1 MNILIALIVFELL
14 VVFHEFGHFIAARAC
29 GVRVLEFSVGMGPQ
43 LFSVQG
49 KETLFSLRGLP
60 IGGYCS
66 MVGEDEADEEDVE
79 GSLASRPVWQR
90 IIVLFAGPFFN
101 FILAFLLAVVL
112 LSQAG
117 VDKCVLTDVT
127 PGYPAEAAG
136 LKTGDEIIGLN
147 GSRVVFFRDL
157 QTWLYFHRD
166 EPVDV
171 EVLRTGEDGNREKLT
186 VHLTPKLDEET
197 GRYMI
202 GIICSGQRD
211 PAGDA
216 GQLLYYSVQEVRYNV
231 TAVITGLEMMI
242 RGRVSPDNITGPV
255 GIVESIGETVEET
268 KQYGFFTVLLNLIN
282 IALLLSANLGVMNLL
297 PLPALDG
304 GRLLFCFL
312 ELIFRRPVNRSL
324 EGAVHFAGF
333 VLLMALMAVI
343 MLHDIGRILF

>member
-29 GVRVLEFSVGMGPQ
+29 GVKVVEFSVGMGPK

-66 MVGEDEADEEDVE
+66 MVGEDTEEEADVE
-79 GSLASRPVWQR
+79 GSLASKPVWQR
-90 IIVLFAGPFFN
+90 MLVLFAGPFFN
-101 FILAFLLAVVL
+101 FLLAFLLAGII

-117 VDKCVLTDVT
+117 VDHCVLTDVT
-127 PGYPAEAAG
+127 PGFPAEEAG
-136 LKTGDEIIGLN
+136 LQAGDEVIGLN
-147 GSRVVFFRDL
+147 RSKVVFFRDL
-157 QTWLYFHRD
+157 QTWLYFHKD

-171 EVLRTGEDGNREKLT
+171 RVRRSGEELSFR
-186 VHLTPKLDEET
+186 LTPKYDDEQE
-197 GRYMI
+197 RYMI
-202 GIICSGQRD
+202 GIVCSGRRD
-211 PAGDA
+211 PVGST
-216 GQLLYYSVQEVRYNV
+216 GELLYYSLQEVRFNV
-231 TAVITGLEMMI
+231 TSVITGLGMMV
-242 RGRVSPDNITGPV
+242 RGRISPDNITGPV

-268 KQYGFFTVLLNLIN
+268 KEFGLVTVLLNLIN
-282 IALLLSANLGVMNLL
+282 VALLLSANLGVMNLL

-304 GRLLFCFL
+304 GRLLFCFV

-343 MLHDIGRILF
+343 MMHDIGRIFF

>member
-29 GVRVLEFSVGMGPQ
+29 GVKVVEFSVGMGPK

-49 KETLFSLRGLP
+49 KDTLFSLRGLP

-66 MVGEDEADEEDVE
+66 MVGEDEEDEGDVE
-79 GSLASRPVWQR
+79 GSLASKPVWQR
-90 IIVLFAGPFFN
+90 MLELFAGPFFN
-101 FILAFLLAVVL
+101 FLLAFLLAGVI

-117 VDKCVLTDVT
+117 VDRCVLTNLT
-127 PGYPAEAAG
+127 PGYPAEEAG
-136 LKTGDEIIGLN
+136 LKAGDEIIGMN
-147 GSRVVFFRDL
+147 RSKVVFFRDL
-157 QTWLYFHRD
+157 QTWLNFHKD

-171 EVLRTGEDGNREKLT
+171 KVLRDGEKLSF
-186 VHLTPKLDEET
+186 HLTPKYNSEEE
-197 GRYMI
+197 RYMI
-202 GIICSGQRD
+202 GIVCSGQRD
-211 PAGDA
+211 PVNGAGE
-216 GQLLYYSVQEVRYNV
+216 LLYYSLQEVRFNV
-231 TAVITGLEMMI
+231 TSVITGLQMMV
-242 RGRVSPDNITGPV
+242 RGRISPDNITGPV

-268 KQYGFFTVLLNLIN
+268 KAFGLFTVLLNLMN
-282 IALLLSANLGVMNLL
+282 VALLLSANLGVMNLL

-304 GRLLFCFL
+304 GRLLFCFV

-343 MLHDIGRILF
+343 MMHDIGRIFF

>member
-29 GVRVLEFSVGMGPQ
+29 GVKVVEFSVGMGPK

-66 MVGEDEADEEDVE
+66 MVGEDTEEEADVE
-79 GSLASRPVWQR
+79 GSLASKPVWQR
-90 IIVLFAGPFFN
+90 MLVLFAGPFFN
-101 FILAFLLAVVL
+101 FLLAFLLAGII

-117 VDKCVLTDVT
+117 VDHCVLTDVT
-127 PGYPAEAAG
+127 PGFPAEEAG
-136 LKTGDEIIGLN
+136 LQAGDEVIGLN
-147 GSRVVFFRDL
+147 RSKVVFFRDL
-157 QTWLYFHRD
+157 QTWLYFHKD

-171 EVLRTGEDGNREKLT
+171 RVRRSGEELSFR
-186 VHLTPKLDEET
+186 LTPKYDDEQE
-197 GRYMI
+197 RYMI
-202 GIICSGQRD
+202 GIVCSGRRD
-211 PAGDA
+211 PVGSAGE
-216 GQLLYYSVQEVRYNV
+216 LLYYSLQEVRFNV
-231 TAVITGLEMMI
+231 TSVITGLGMMV
-242 RGRVSPDNITGPV
+242 RGRISPDNITGPV

-268 KQYGFFTVLLNLIN
+268 KEFGLITVLLNLIN
-282 IALLLSANLGVMNLL
+282 VALLLSANLGVMNLL

-304 GRLLFCFL
+304 GQLLFCFV

-343 MLHDIGRILF
+343 MMHDIGRIFF

>member
-29 GVRVLEFSVGMGPQ
+29 GVKVVEFSVGMGPK
-43 LFSVQG
+43 LFSIQG

-66 MVGEDEADEEDVE
+66 MVGEDSEEEAEVE
-79 GSLASRPVWQR
+79 GSLASKPVWQR
-90 IIVLFAGPFFN
+90 MLVLFAGPFFN
-101 FILAFLLAVVL
+101 FLLAFLLAGII

-117 VDKCVLTDVT
+117 VDHCVLTDVT
-127 PGYPAEAAG
+127 PGFPAEEAG
-136 LKTGDEIIGLN
+136 LQAGDEVIGLN
-147 GSRVVFFRDL
+147 RSKVVFFRDL
-157 QTWLYFHRD
+157 QTWLYFHKD

-171 EVLRTGEDGNREKLT
+171 RVRRSGEELSFR
-186 VHLTPKLDEET
+186 LTPKYDDEQE
-197 GRYMI
+197 RYMI
-202 GIICSGQRD
+202 GIICSGRRD
-211 PAGDA
+211 PVGSAGE
-216 GQLLYYSVQEVRYNV
+216 LLYYSLQEVRFNV
-231 TAVITGLEMMI
+231 TSVITGLGMMV
-242 RGRVSPDNITGPV
+242 RGRISPDNITGPV

-268 KQYGFFTVLLNLIN
+268 KEFGLVTVLLNLIN
-282 IALLLSANLGVMNLL
+282 VALLLSANLGVMNLL

-304 GRLLFCFL
+304 GRLLFCFV

-343 MLHDIGRILF
+343 MMHDIGRLLF

>member
-29 GVRVLEFSVGMGPQ
+29 GVKVEEFSVGMGPK

-66 MVGEDEADEEDVE
+66 MAGEDSEEEAEVE
-79 GSLASRPVWQR
+79 GSLASKPVWQR
-90 IIVLFAGPFFN
+90 MLVLFAGPFFN
-101 FILAFLLAVVL
+101 FLLAFLLAGII

-117 VDKCVLTDVT
+117 VDHCVLTDVT
-127 PGYPAEAAG
+127 PGFPAEEAG
-136 LKTGDEIIGLN
+136 LQAGDEVIGLN
-147 GSRVVFFRDL
+147 RSKVVFFRDL
-157 QTWLYFHRD
+157 QTWLYFHKD

-171 EVLRTGEDGNREKLT
+171 RVRRSGEELSFR
-186 VHLTPKLDEET
+186 LTPKYDDEQE
-197 GRYMI
+197 RYMI
-202 GIICSGQRD
+202 GIICSGRRD
-211 PAGDA
+211 PVGSAGE
-216 GQLLYYSVQEVRYNV
+216 LLYYSLQEVRFNV
-231 TAVITGLEMMI
+231 TSVITGLGMMV
-242 RGRVSPDNITGPV
+242 RGRISPDNITGPV

-268 KQYGFFTVLLNLIN
+268 KEFGLVTVLLNLIN
-282 IALLLSANLGVMNLL
+282 VALLLSANLGVMNLL

-304 GRLLFCFL
+304 GRLLFCFV

-343 MLHDIGRILF
+343 MMHDIGRIFF